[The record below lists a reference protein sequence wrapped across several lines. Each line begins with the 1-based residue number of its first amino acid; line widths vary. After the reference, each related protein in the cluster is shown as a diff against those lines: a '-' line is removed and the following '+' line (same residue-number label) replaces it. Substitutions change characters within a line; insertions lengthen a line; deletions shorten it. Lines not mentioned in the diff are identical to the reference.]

1 MLCFKLK
8 HKTAF
13 ITIELIKKGVYGICG
28 HVQAALMPFVCK
40 IDNNKGE
47 NENHKKKPPILLQTA
62 CSHMRVVT
70 AEITLLR
77 KSYKN
82 DLPLLKLC
90 SFSNTV
96 TALQK
101 R

>member
-13 ITIELIKKGVYGICG
+13 ITIEWIKKGVYGIC
-28 HVQAALMPFVCK
+28 VQAALMPLVCK

-70 AEITLLR
+70 AETTLLR
-77 KSYKN
+77 KSYKMIF
-82 DLPLLKLC
+82 PC
-90 SFSNTV
+90 
-96 TALQK
+96 
-101 R
+101 